1 MVGVKVAGA
10 GGEDEVKAYV
20 VPAAGAAVDP
30 VELLDWCAP
39 RMPHFAV
46 PRFVEVVSG
55 ELAKTP
61 TGKLQKTPLREAGI
75 TAATWDRE
83 SIGYVVRR

>member
-1 MVGVKVAGA
+1 VT
-10 GGEDEVKAYV
+10 
-20 VPAAGAAVDP
+20 
-30 VELLDWCAP
+30 
-39 RMPHFAV
+39 
-46 PRFVEVVSG
+46 G

-83 SIGYVVRR
+83 SVGYVVRR

>member
-1 MVGVKVAGA
+1 M
-10 GGEDEVKAYV
+10 KAYV
-20 VPAAGAAVDP
+20 VPAPGATVDP
-30 VELLDWCAP
+30 VALLDWCAP

-46 PRFVEVVSG
+46 PRFVEVVSA

-61 TGKLQKTPLREAGI
+61 TGKIQKTPLREAGI